1 MAIRDRVGRLT
12 SQSPGKLRA
21 VSVPVALAALAERVD
36 DFGELAYLV
45 SVSDAGLPHVVAV
58 RARWDDGELV
68 VGAGRKTS
76 RNASAR
82 PDVTLLWPAAPGGA
96 YGLIVDGTARVRA
109 PSTDAE
115 MTLAVKPTAA
125 VLHRTPE
132 GDPSAPSCITVLSRS

>member
-1 MAIRDRVGRLT
+1 M
-12 SQSPGKLRA
+12 
-21 VSVPVALAALAERVD
+21 SVPVALAALAERVD
-36 DFGELAYLV
+36 DFGEVAYLV
-45 SVSDAGLPHVVAV
+45 SVSGTGLPHVVAV

-68 VGAGRKTS
+68 VGAGRQTM

-82 PDVTLLWPAAPGGA
+82 PDVTLLWPAAPGGP

-109 PSTDAE
+109 GSMEADVA
-115 MTLAVKPTAA
+115 LAVKPAAA

>member
-1 MAIRDRVGRLT
+1 
-12 SQSPGKLRA
+12 

-36 DFGELAYLV
+36 DFGEVAYLV
-45 SVSDAGLPHVVAV
+45 SVSGAGLPHVVAV

-68 VGAGRKTS
+68 VGAGRQTKM
-76 RNASAR
+76 NASAR
-82 PDVTLLWPAAPGGA
+82 PDVTLLWPASPGGP

-109 PSTDAE
+109 KSTEAE
-115 MTLAVKPTAA
+115 TLAIKPAAA